1 MDYYSAADAAR
12 ILKMSKRRVLQLLQ
26 EGQLEGQQDESG
38 RWRVAM
44 HSVHAAK
51 ETRNQ
56 QEMPRE
62 AATSL
67 AEVREWIDRVN
78 ILERELGR
86 LEGRMALTEQTES
99 TLREQLQREK
109 DRGDRLED
117 ELREERSKG
126 FWARIFGA

>member
-1 MDYYSAADAAR
+1 
-12 ILKMSKRRVLQLLQ
+12 
-26 EGQLEGQQDESG
+26 
-38 RWRVAM
+38 
-44 HSVHAAK
+44 
-51 ETRNQ
+51 
-56 QEMPRE
+56 MPRE
-62 AATSL
+62 AATSP

>member
-1 MDYYSAADAAR
+1 VDYYSAADAAR
-12 ILKMSKRRVLQLLQ
+12 ILKISKRRVLQLLQ
-26 EGQLEGQQDESG
+26 EGELEGQQDESG

-62 AATSL
+62 AATSSSDAL
-67 AEVREWIDRVN
+67 EWIERVN

-86 LEGRMALTEQTES
+86 LEGHLELSERTES
-99 TLREQLQREK
+99 TLQESLQRERERADK
-109 DRGDRLED
+109 AEA
-117 ELREERSKG
+117 ELQAERSKG
-126 FWARIFGA
+126 FWARLFGA